1 MNDKN
6 SRHDKKRLLEAKE
19 KAASYQDEELTR
31 RPDESARSGPKDL
44 DHWTDLAGMRIEEAM
59 RAGHFDDLPG
69 AGKPINLARNPFV
82 PDDQQM
88 AQTLL
93 KNNELTPGWIPARK
107 TVLAEIDRIRTA
119 LKADVQAIRQARV
132 ATDDVVVL
140 AQIEQTWARRQAS
153 WRESVQ
159 RVNRQ
164 IDAVNFQQPSVHLE
178 IFKLIYDDELARAG
192 APS

>member
-1 MNDKN
+1 MN
-6 SRHDKKRLLEAKE
+6 DKKRLLEAKE

-31 RPDESARSGPKDL
+31 GPDESARSGPKEL

-59 RAGHFDDLPG
+59 RAGLFDDLPG

-107 TVLAEIDRIRTA
+107 AVLAEIDRIRAA
-119 LKADVQAIRQARV
+119 LRADVQTVQQAR
-132 ATDDVVVL
+132 AAIGDAGAL
-140 AQIEQTWARRQAS
+140 AQIEQSWARRQEG

-164 IDAVNFQQPSVHLE
+164 IDAVNFQQPSVQLE

-192 APS
+192 APQ